1 MDYKPLAERLRPKT
15 FDDVI
20 GQDELVGKDGIL
32 RKMLDNNSL
41 VSLILYGNPGVGKT
55 TIAKIITDKY
65 PLESYYF
72 SASTDSKATLKQ
84 IIDSSKLYHSIILVI
99 DEIHRM
105 NKDIQDYLL
114 SYMESGKAIV
124 IGLTTVNPYLSVN
137 PAIRS
142 RCNIF
147 RLNDLKVDDI
157 NAYLHKIK
165 GELNHKDLTIDD
177 DVFEYISNECGKEL
191 RVAINDLELIDAVSK
206 DQDHVTL
213 ENAQKILKTPN
224 LHLDKNGDN
233 YYNLLSALQKSIR
246 GSDVHAA
253 IYYCAR
259 LIELGDLDIICRR
272 LTSCAY
278 EDIGLANP
286 TIGMKVQI
294 VSEACRDLGL
304 PEARLPLANIVIEMA
319 LSPKSN
325 SAMLAIDKALGDIE
339 KRGNDDVPDH
349 LINIETFTKR
359 DSYIYPHDFENS
371 LIYQQYL
378 PDNLEGTKYYIP
390 NVNSKYEAQMA
401 NYYNYLEEFFKKAK
415 EDKNKNIKEK
425 KNISNMSK

>member
-1 MDYKPLAERLRPKT
+1 MFYKPLAERLRPDT
-15 FDDVI
+15 FDDII
-20 GQDELVGKDGIL
+20 GQDFLVGKNGII
-32 RKMLDNNSL
+32 RKMLDNESL

-55 TIAKIITDKY
+55 TIAKKIADKY
-65 PLESYYF
+65 PFESFFF
-72 SASTDSKATLKQ
+72 SASSDTKATLKQ
-84 IIDSSKLYHSIILVI
+84 TVEMSKGYHTIILVI

-114 SYMESGKAIV
+114 SFMESGKIIV

-147 RLNDLKVDDI
+147 RLNDIEVSDI
-157 NAYLHKIK
+157 KNYLIKITDK
-165 GELNHKDLTIDD
+165 LNHKLTFDD
-177 DVFEYISNECGKEL
+177 EVYEYIANECGKEL
-191 RVAINDLELIDAVSK
+191 RVAINDLELIDSVSK
-206 DQDHVTL
+206 DGDHIVLDEAIKTL
-213 ENAQKILKTPN
+213 RTPN

-253 IYYCAR
+253 IYYLAR
-259 LIELGDLDIICRR
+259 LIELGDLEIICRR

-286 TIGMKVQI
+286 TMGEKVQI
-294 VSEACRDLGL
+294 VSEACRSLGL

-325 SAMLAIDKALGDIE
+325 SACMAIDKALAVIRE
-339 KRGNDDVPDH
+339 RGNDDVPDH
-349 LINIETFTKR
+349 LINIETYTKR
-359 DSYIYPHDFENS
+359 DSYIYPHDYKNA
-371 LIYQQYL
+371 LVYQQYL
-378 PDNLEGTKYYIP
+378 PDNLEGMKFYTP
-390 NVNSKYEAQMA
+390 NENSKYEAQMA
-401 NYYNYLEEFFKKAK
+401 KYYEYLEEFFKKAK
-415 EDKNKNIKEK
+415 ESSNKNLK
-425 KNISNMSK
+425 K

>member
-1 MDYKPLAERLRPKT
+1 MDYKPLAERLRPSN
-15 FDDVI
+15 FDEII
-20 GQDELVGKDGIL
+20 GQDFLVGKDGIIT
-32 RKMLDNNSL
+32 KMLENDNL

-55 TIAKIITDKY
+55 TIARIIADKY
-65 PLESYYF
+65 PFQSFFF
-72 SASTDSKATLKQ
+72 SASSDTKATLKQ
-84 IIDSSKLYHSIILVI
+84 IIDNSKGYGSIILVI

-114 SYMESGKAIV
+114 SFMESGKAIV
-124 IGLTTVNPYLSVN
+124 IGLTTVNPYISVN

-147 RLNDLKVDDI
+147 RLNDINVEDI
-157 NAYLHKIK
+157 TKYLENIVPKLGHKITFDH
-165 GELNHKDLTIDD
+165 EVL
-177 DVFEYISNECGKEL
+177 EYIANECGKEL
-191 RVAINDLELIDAVSK
+191 RVAINDLELIDSISK
-206 DQDHVTL
+206 DGDVIHLDDAVKAL
-213 ENAQKILKTPN
+213 RTPN

-259 LIELGDLDIICRR
+259 LIELGDLEIICRR
-272 LTSCAY
+272 LISCAY

-286 TIGMKVQI
+286 SMGMKVQI
-294 VSEACRDLGL
+294 ASEACRQLGL

-325 SAMLAIDKALGDIE
+325 SAYLAIDKALSVIRE
-339 KRGNDDVPDH
+339 RGNDDVPDH
-349 LINIETFTKR
+349 LINIETYTKR

-371 LIYQQYL
+371 LTYQQYL
-378 PDNLEGTKYYIP
+378 PDNLVDMKFYEPRI
-390 NVNSKYEAQMA
+390 NSKYEAQMA
-401 NYYNYLEEFFKKAK
+401 KYYEYLDDYFKKAK
-415 EDKNKNIKEK
+415 ASKNIKK
-425 KNISNMSK
+425 